1 MMVKT
6 IPAATTRQYEEIE
19 DLDVFPETEILNCAS
34 NNYGGFSNLELEP
47 ESTKVI
53 EAGLRS
59 LPFCPPPQLLEDHV
73 KTVCA
78 RYMGFDE
85 AFTAPSGFSSNVLA
99 FATVAG
105 VAARQ
110 GRHVVFL
117 MDRDCHNSMFTG
129 AFYNKGAKVHKFNHN
144 DIGDLEF
151 KLRMYRDQ
159 DPVAF
164 ICVAI
169 EGIYRFVVQF
179 WFSRYYANLKK
190 HGGINIPWSR
200 YTSS

>member
-1 MMVKT
+1 MTIKT
-6 IPAATTRQYEEIE
+6 IPATTTRQYEVIE
-19 DLDVFPETEILNCAS
+19 DLNIFPETEIINCAS
-34 NNYGGFSNLELEP
+34 NNYGGFSNLDLEP
-47 ESTKVI
+47 ESAKVV

-73 KTVCA
+73 KTTCA

-85 AFTAPSGFSSNVLA
+85 AFTAPSGSSTNVLA

-117 MDRDCHNSMFTG
+117 MDNDCHNSMFTG
-129 AFYNKGAKVHKFNHN
+129 AFYNKGAKVHKFKHN

-164 ICVAI
+164 ICVAV
-169 EGIYRFVVQF
+169 EGIYRFVIQF
-179 WFSRYYANLKK
+179 CFS
-190 HGGINIPWSR
+190 HH
-200 YTSS
+200 